1 MHNFKHTIAAFLA
14 VIMISSLAVS
24 QAAEISSADAD
35 RMDNIL
41 DISDTSEDET
51 SDVVYI
57 DGQQPEEP
65 VQLTEEEIN
74 TRKENVEFI
83 SPSEVNMGYS
93 DSKLEQLKPFEPITG
108 YVITT
113 TGGLNVRAAESVD
126 SEILTTLTYGQM
138 IDIIDESDEWYT
150 IPQDTNDGVGYVLKE
165 YISTSYEEAKR
176 ILLESGVMYESGVV
190 SVDGD
195 ALNVRSGA
203 GTENTVVID
212 QITDGDCIIVLERV
226 NDEWM
231 KVYYGNNY
239 STGYVMSKYVNIAEM
254 TARDKV
260 AQNRIDRINAISEEG
275 LIIYSS
281 ANCRQM
287 PTENS
292 NVIRKFSEG
301 ETCLIIST
309 GSEWTKV
316 AYGQERVTGYVKS
329 ECVMSKARH
338 DAMIKAQKER
348 EEAKKKEEAQKKA
361 EQQKKKK
368 TASQTTQQSKSS
380 AKSTTKTTAKAENN
394 SAPAPSSKGQAIVNA
409 AAKYIGV
416 KYVYGGTSPS
426 GFDCSGLVQYA
437 CREAGISVNRTS
449 RAQYSNGVA
458 VSKSN
463 LQAGDLVFFSKGSG
477 ISHVGIYA
485 GNGQVIHSPRPGKS
499 VCYIPLSTICGYSTY
514 VGARRVY

>member
-1 MHNFKHTIAAFLA
+1 MHNFKHTIAAFMA

-24 QAAEISSADAD
+24 QAAEISSVDAD
-35 RMDNIL
+35 KMDSIL
-41 DISDTSEDET
+41 DISDTSSDEN

-57 DGQQPEEP
+57 DGQLPEEP
-65 VQLTEEEIN
+65 TKLTEEEIE

-83 SPSEVNMGYS
+83 SANEVDIGYA
-93 DSKLEQLKPFEPITG
+93 DSKLEQMKPFEPITG

-113 TGGLNVRAAESVD
+113 TGGLNVRAAESLE
-126 SEILTTLTYGQM
+126 SEILESLTYGQM
-138 IDIIDESDEWYT
+138 IDIIGESDEWYT
-150 IPQDTNDGVGYVLKE
+150 IPQEGNGGVGYVLKE
-165 YISTSYEEAKR
+165 YISTSYEEAKK
-176 ILLESGVMYESGVV
+176 ILLESVMYESGVV
-190 SVDGD
+190 SVNGGS
-195 ALNVRSGA
+195 LNVRSGA
-203 GTENTVVID
+203 GTEDTLVID
-212 QITDGDCIIVLERV
+212 QIADGDCIIVLNRV

-239 STGYVMSKYVNIAEM
+239 STGYVMSKYVNIGEM
-254 TARDKV
+254 VARDKV
-260 AQNRIDRINAISEEG
+260 AENRVERINAISEEG
-275 LIIYSS
+275 LFVNVST
-281 ANCRQM
+281 AVNCRQM
-287 PTENS
+287 PSENA
-292 NVIRKFSEG
+292 NVINTFSDG
-301 ETCLIIST
+301 DKCLIVSR
-309 GSEWTKV
+309 GSEWTKI
-316 AYGQERVTGYVKS
+316 AYGPYRITGYVKS
-329 ECVMSKARH
+329 EYVMTKESY
-338 DAMIKAQKER
+338 DAMIKARQE
-348 EEAKKKEEAQKKA
+348 KEEAQKKA
-361 EQQKKKK
+361 AQQKAAQQNKSK
-368 TASQTTQQSKSS
+368 TTAKSS
-380 AKSTTKTTAKAENN
+380 AKTTQKTTTKSESN
-394 SAPAPSSKGQAIVNA
+394 SNPAPSSKGQAIVNA
-409 AAKYIGV
+409 ASKYIGV